1 MEPDGEPD
9 GLRRLFKI
17 RALTAFISAAPP
29 AGDLAAWGAEL
40 AAAAAFLAAARAHFE
55 RAGFVVQAGRVAT
68 RALDAAPTLAAAV
81 ALGGAL
87 DAAAARAGVE
97 FLNLGATSQ
106 RVFLA
111 PGAVAALAGALTR
124 SSFTVLWDDGWGPV
138 EARALAAGAFA
149 AAAGPDPA
157 AGSTFR
163 FGVAF
168 SVAPHCPFFPAARAG
183 GNAAAPRLGFALGC
197 ENSALL
203 HEAFRRAAA
212 AAAGAPAAPAAVT
225 AEITACFGAALAP
238 LEAAALALAQSSGV
252 EYYGTDTSVAPALEP
267 PGVPDAFELAGLGPF
282 GGGGTLALAAAVTNG
297 LRAFPMRRVGY
308 CGLMLPVAEDA
319 ALAAA
324 AAEGRVTLQTLLMLS
339 AVCGVGLDVVP
350 VPGPAADAAPAE
362 REALERRA
370 AAALLDVAALSAKLG
385 GKPLTVRLLP
395 VLGAQA
401 GDAAVFEGNPH
412 LVKNARVM
420 AW

>member
-1 MEPDGEPD
+1 MADETD

-17 RALTAFISAAPP
+17 RALTAFVSAAPR
-29 AGDLAAWGAEL
+29 ADELVAWAAEL

-55 RAGFVVQAGRVAT
+55 RAGFAVQTTRVAT
-68 RALDAAPTLAAAV
+68 RALDAAPTLAEAV
-81 ALGGAL
+81 ALGAAL
-87 DAAAARAGVE
+87 DAAAAAAGVE

-106 RVFLA
+106 RAFLA
-111 PGAVAALAGALTR
+111 PGAVASLAGTLTR
-124 SSFTVLWDDGWGPV
+124 SSFTVLWDGAWGPE
-138 EARALAAGAFA
+138 EARALAAGIFA
-149 AAAGPDPA
+149 AAAAPDPA
-157 AGSTFR
+157 ATFR

-168 SVAPHCPFFPAARAG
+168 GVAPHCPFFPAARAG
-183 GNAAAPRLGFALGC
+183 VGSAAPRLGFALGC

-203 HEAFRRAAA
+203 NEAFRRAAA
-212 AAAGAPAAPAAVT
+212 AAGGAPAAPAAVA

-238 LEAAALALAQSSGV
+238 LEAAALELAESTCV
-252 EYYGTDTSVAPALEP
+252 EFYGTDTSVAPALEP

-282 GGGGTLALAAAVTNG
+282 GGGGTLALAAAVTTG
-297 LRAFPMRRVGY
+297 LRAFPCRRVGY

-324 AAEGRVTLQTLLMLS
+324 AAEGRVTLQTLLTLS
-339 AVCGVGLDVVP
+339 SVCGVGLDVVP
-350 VPGPAADAAPAE
+350 LPGPAANAAPAE

-370 AAALLDVAALSAKLG
+370 AAALLDVAALSSKLG

-395 VLGAQA
+395 VLGGKA
-401 GDAAVFEGNPH
+401 GDAAVFDGNPH